1 MADTGGD
8 KRRGFR
14 GHTSV
19 PGAETDFG
27 PAAPTCSTALNPRVT
42 PSGNEAQPGLLA
54 RCAPPGP
61 RSDASQLRVRCPHLS
76 AERGRR
82 QSCTYQD
89 LRLERR
95 CSQRRQHPSPDG
107 ALGPPARRVGAEPGR
122 REAPRR
128 LNSAS
133 QVSVRRRLCWL
144 QLGKLWFACRLPGGG
159 RGVRSSSPGPPCA
172 PPGILGPW
180 EPASPAP

>member
-1 MADTGGD
+1 MEDTRGD

-27 PAAPTCSTALNPRVT
+27 PAAPTCSTAPNPRVT

-61 RSDASQLRVRCPHLS
+61 RSASQLPVRCPHLS
-76 AERGRR
+76 AERGRG

-95 CSQRRQHPSPDG
+95 CSQRSQHPSSDG

-128 LNSAS
+128 LDSAS
-133 QVSVRRRLCWL
+133 QVSVRRRLCGL

-159 RGVRSSSPGPPCA
+159 RGVRSPGPGPPCA

-180 EPASPAP
+180 ETASPAP